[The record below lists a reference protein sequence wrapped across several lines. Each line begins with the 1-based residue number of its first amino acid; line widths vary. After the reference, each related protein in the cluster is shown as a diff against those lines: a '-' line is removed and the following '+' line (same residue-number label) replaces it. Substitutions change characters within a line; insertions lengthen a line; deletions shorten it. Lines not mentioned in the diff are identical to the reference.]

1 MGRLVNGT
9 PLDWSEIKKLGPFVR
24 EQAVLQYLRVF
35 QQEKERQNEPFKWGD
50 EVCTLSVS
58 TITETLSLHVA

>member
-24 EQAVLQYLRVF
+24 QQAVLQFLRVY
-35 QQEKERQNEPFKWGD
+35 QQEKERKNEPFKWGD
-50 EVCTLSVS
+50 EVRVY
-58 TITETLSLHVA
+58 